1 MGWGSLCGL
10 QATEKAHHMAG
21 GLTKMSCCPTQAR
34 CHPTGSIGGPFENQ
48 SEALGLLSR
57 IEPLEVGVQWRT
69 LENLLDGSNRFPKHR
84 SLPLASSDHV
94 AHAGLYPRSQ
104 QVSLTL

>member
-57 IEPLEVGVQWRT
+57 IEPLEVGEMGDGTVFRMGPET
-69 LENLLDGSNRFPKHR
+69 LGSTAAPSVMEHGAMLN
-84 SLPLASSDHV
+84 S
-94 AHAGLYPRSQ
+94 
-104 QVSLTL
+104 TL